1 MAAKKEASVEDRL
14 KNLYKLQL
22 IDSEIDKIHILK
34 GELPVE
40 VSDLED
46 EIEGLNT
53 RIDKLNGAIDE
64 FQQLISKH
72 EANIAD
78 ANALIERYMEQ
89 LKTVKNNREF
99 DALNKEIEY
108 QKLEIQLSEKR
119 IREGK
124 EDIAKKQEVLE
135 VAVEKRDKIEKNLKV
150 KKKELEEIIKKTEKE
165 ETKLVKESE
174 KARKKIDERL
184 IKAYDKIRKSYRNGL
199 SVVTIQ
205 RDACGGCY
213 NMVPPQLQV
222 EVGLAKR
229 VVVCENCGRILVDE
243 ELLEGKKAE

>member
-1 MAAKKEASVEDRL
+1 MAARKEASVEDRL
-14 KNLYKLQL
+14 KSLYKLQL

-46 EIEGLNT
+46 EVAGLETRIEKLNT
-53 RIDKLNGAIDE
+53 AIEE
-64 FQQLISKH
+64 FNQHISKH
-72 EANIAD
+72 EGNIAD

-119 IREGK
+119 IREGR
-124 EDIAKKQEVLE
+124 EDVAKKEEVLA
-135 VAVEKRDKIEKNLKV
+135 VAVEKRDKIVKNLKL

-165 ETKLVKESE
+165 ETKLMKESE
-174 KARKKIDERL
+174 KARKNIDERL

-199 SVVTIQ
+199 AVVSIQ

-222 EVGLAKR
+222 EVGLTRR
-229 VVVCENCGRILVDE
+229 VVVCENCGRILVNEDI
-243 ELLEGKKAE
+243 LTTTND

>member
-1 MAAKKEASVEDRL
+1 MAARKEASVEDRL
-14 KNLYKLQL
+14 KSLYKLQL

-46 EIEGLNT
+46 EVAGLETRIEKLNT
-53 RIDKLNGAIDE
+53 AIEE
-64 FQQLISKH
+64 FNQHISKH
-72 EANIAD
+72 EGNIAD

-124 EDIAKKQEVLE
+124 EDVAKKEEVLA
-135 VAVEKRDKIEKNLKV
+135 VAVEKRDKIVKNLKL

-165 ETKLVKESE
+165 ETKLMKESE
-174 KARKKIDERL
+174 KARKNIDERL

-199 SVVTIQ
+199 AVVTIQ

-222 EVGLAKR
+222 EVGLTRR
-229 VVVCENCGRILVDE
+229 VVVCENCGRILVNEDI
-243 ELLEGKKAE
+243 LTTTND

>member
-1 MAAKKEASVEDRL
+1 MAARKEASVEDRL
-14 KNLYKLQL
+14 KSLYKLQL

-46 EIEGLNT
+46 EVAGLETRIEKLNT
-53 RIDKLNGAIDE
+53 AIDE
-64 FQQLISKH
+64 FNQHISKH
-72 EANIAD
+72 EGNIAD

-89 LKTVKNNREF
+89 LKKVKNNREF

-124 EDIAKKQEVLE
+124 EDVAKKEEVLA
-135 VAVEKRDKIEKNLKV
+135 VAVEKRDKIVKNLKL

-165 ETKLVKESE
+165 ETKLMKESE
-174 KARKKIDERL
+174 KARKSIDERL

-222 EVGLAKR
+222 EVGLTRR
-229 VVVCENCGRILVDE
+229 VVVCENCGRILVNEDI
-243 ELLEGKKAE
+243 LTTTND